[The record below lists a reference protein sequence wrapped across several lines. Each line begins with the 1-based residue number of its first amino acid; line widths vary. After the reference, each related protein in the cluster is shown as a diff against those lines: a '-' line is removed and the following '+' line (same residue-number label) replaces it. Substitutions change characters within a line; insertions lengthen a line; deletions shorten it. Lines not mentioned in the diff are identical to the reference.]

1 MIICVNVLIYQ
12 KMISLSS
19 MISGKSQGLKLKVKD
34 SLKPLWTRFLSNPK
48 RLRPTACEVCTV
60 NSITGG
66 VLTWSVG
73 ILQSLRC
80 TLLLAEL
87 AGSHETLLQP
97 AARYHSMSAKS
108 ASYTP
113 DSPDPQGPQSH
124 STCKIRGWLSSTSSL
139 LGTKSRDQ
147 RICLDRT
154 WNERLNGGFQS
165 DDSHGGTS
173 NFHPF

>member
-19 MISGKSQGLKLKVKD
+19 MISGKCQGLKLKVKD

-73 ILQSLRC
+73 ILQTLRC

-97 AARYHSMSAKS
+97 AARYHSMSAKR
-108 ASYTP
+108 A
-113 DSPDPQGPQSH
+113 
-124 STCKIRGWLSSTSSL
+124 SL
-139 LGTKSRDQ
+139 LHPTLHTRLTRPTGPPVTQHLQNPRMALFNIIAAWHKVEGPKDMSRSD
-147 RICLDRT
+147 LKRT
-154 WNERLNGGFQS
+154 LEWRF
-165 DDSHGGTS
+165 
-173 NFHPF
+173 PKWW